1 MTSIG
6 NITINQITTNAL
18 SLPDAVKAY
27 ASAGIKGITPWRD
40 KIEAYGIEASKRII
54 SDHGLTVTGFCL
66 AGLFTQK
73 GRGGRRAQID
83 DAKRSIDIAAEL
95 GSASIVTVA
104 GGLLP
109 ESKSLTEA
117 RSFAFDALTETLAH
131 ARNAGVTLALEALH
145 PMYTPDWSV
154 VSTLADANDWCD
166 KLGEGMGIAVDT
178 YHVWWDPT
186 AFASIEYAG
195 RKKRI
200 AAFHIS
206 DWLMETKSLL
216 LDRGVP
222 GEGVI
227 DLARYGKALRDAGFT
242 GWTEVEIFSERHWAR
257 PADEFIRD
265 IIAGCERSFS

>member
-1 MTSIG
+1 MTSID

-18 SLPDAVKAY
+18 DLPGAVKAY

-40 KIEAYGIEASKRII
+40 KVEAIGVKKSKDII
-54 SDHGLTVTGFCL
+54 SDHGLSVTGFCI

-73 GRGGRRAQID
+73 GRAAGPAQID
-83 DAKRSIDIAAEL
+83 EAKKSIDIAAEL
-95 GSASIVTVA
+95 GSPSVVTVV

-109 ESKSLTEA
+109 ESKSLQDA
-117 RSFAFDALTETLAH
+117 RSFAFDCLAQTVEH
-131 ARNAGVTLALEALH
+131 ARKAGVIMAIEPLH

-154 VSTLADANDWCD
+154 VNTIADA
-166 KLGEGMGIAVDT
+166 IAWSEKIGAGTGVAIDT
-178 YHVWWDPT
+178 YHVWWDHK
-186 AFASIEYAG
+186 AFEGIAEAG
-195 RKKRI
+195 RKKLL

-206 DWLMETKSLL
+206 DWLMQTSSLL

-227 DLARYGKALRDAGFT
+227 DLKAYAAAMQAAGFD

-257 PADEFIRD
+257 PADALIQD
-265 IIAGCERSFS
+265 IIAGCKSQL